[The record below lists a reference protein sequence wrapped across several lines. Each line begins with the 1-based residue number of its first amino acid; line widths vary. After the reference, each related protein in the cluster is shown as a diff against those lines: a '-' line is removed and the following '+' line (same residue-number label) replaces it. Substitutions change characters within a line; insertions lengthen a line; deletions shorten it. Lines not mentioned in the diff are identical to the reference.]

1 MKKNAT
7 FGQVWLLI
15 VHCSYN
21 LKDYEYCLSVDLMP
35 NYVLCRYD
43 ANETDVFQSWYPVS
57 GFLIQCSVPLVDWN
71 EIHDL
76 TNANL
81 DIWKT
86 KWNFMLW
93 TVKSVKIAGSR
104 LQCGCGSNC
113 RGFWQSRSSG
123 ILSSVFIVIKV
134 IYHKVFHTFLD
145 ASLDLKISVS

>member
-43 ANETDVFQSWYPVS
+43 ANETDVFQCWDPVS

-93 TVKSVKIAGSR
+93 TVKMWK
-104 LQCGCGSNC
+104 LQVLGYNVAVAPIVE
-113 RGFWQSRSSG
+113 GFDSLDPQASYHQE
-123 ILSSVFIVIKV
+123 VIVIKV
-134 IYHKVFHTFLD
+134 IYHQIFTNY
-145 ASLDLKISVS
+145 